1 MELILIIIFLL
12 FRASQA
18 VDVVL
23 APESSPDFPSF
34 PAPAPTSGADV
45 AAAPHVLRAPTTSGP
60 APTPW
65 VDSGPLEPKEKS
77 TPASAPS
84 SETGGSI
91 PFISSSPAV
100 PLPVGETDT
109 ATILPF
115 PTPGSQNR
123 VVGMASSCEAVGVP
137 SLMLL
142 IMPAFASLCLAL
154 ASWVDA
160 NSSGRFP

>member
-1 MELILIIIFLL
+1 MELIAAVPYLLFLL
-12 FRASQA
+12 FQASQA
-18 VDVVL
+18 ADVVL

-45 AAAPHVLRAPTTSGP
+45 AAPPVLRAPTTSGP

-123 VVGMASSCEAVGVP
+123 AVGMASSCEAVGVP
-137 SLMLL
+137 SLMLS
-142 IMPAFASLCLAL
+142 IIPAFASLCLAL
-154 ASWVDA
+154 VVV
-160 NSSGRFP
+160 G